1 MDAIESEEI
10 SFIENMGLIFERS
23 GAPKTLGRVF
33 GCLLLAEQPK
43 TLDEIAAEL
52 FFSKA
57 TASLTV
63 RQGLA
68 LRLFEKVSM
77 PGERKDLYR
86 ASSLSWINLMADKIN
101 ALVEWEKLVGHG
113 LEISKPDNRLAREN
127 LAAMKD
133 YLDFMRW
140 YMGDFREQYELW
152 KKGEINKNSSKEKHH
167 E

>member
-1 MDAIESEEI
+1 MNTIESAELL
-10 SFIENMGLIFERS
+10 FMENMGLIFERS
-23 GAPKTLGRVF
+23 GASKTLGRVF

-43 TLDEIAAEL
+43 TLDEIAKDL

-86 ASSLSWINLMADKIN
+86 ASSVSWISLMTHKIN
-101 ALVEWEKLVGHG
+101 ALVEWEALVEQG
-113 LEISKPDNRLAREN
+113 LGVLKPDNRLAREN
-127 LAAMKD
+127 LSAMKD
-133 YLDFMRW
+133 YLDFLRW
-140 YMGDFREQYELW
+140 YMADFREQYELW
-152 KKGEINKNSSKEKHH
+152 KKGQINKDSSKETRH

>member
-1 MDAIESEEI
+1 MDKIESVELR
-10 SFIENMGLIFERS
+10 FMENMGLIFERS
-23 GAPKTLGRVF
+23 GASKTLGRVF

-43 TLDEIAAEL
+43 TLDEIAGNL

-77 PGERKDLYR
+77 PGERKDLYQVR
-86 ASSLSWINLMADKIN
+86 TASWINAMTNKIKTISEWE
-101 ALVEWEKLVGHG
+101 ALVGQG
-113 LEISKPDNRLAREN
+113 LGLIDQGNRPALDNL
-127 LAAMKD
+127 LAMKD
-133 YLDFMRW
+133 YLDFIRW
-140 YMGDFREQYELW
+140 YLGDFKEQYELW
-152 KKGEINKNSSKEKHH
+152 EKGQINKNNPKERRH

>member
-1 MDAIESEEI
+1 MDTIESEK
-10 SFIENMGLIFERS
+10 SRFIENMGLIFERS
-23 GAPKTLGRVF
+23 GVSKTLGRVF
-33 GCLLLAEQPK
+33 GCLLLAQRPK
-43 TLDEIAAEL
+43 TLDEIAADL

-86 ASSLSWINLMADKIN
+86 LRTISWINAMTDKIN
-101 ALVEWEKLVGHG
+101 TLSEWETLVGQG
-113 LEISKPDNRLAREN
+113 FSLIDKSNRPALEN
-127 LAAMKD
+127 LSAMKD
-133 YLDFMRW
+133 YLDFLRW
-140 YMGDFREQYELW
+140 YLGDFEEQYGRW
-152 KKGEINKNSSKEKHH
+152 KKGQIIKNTAKEIRH